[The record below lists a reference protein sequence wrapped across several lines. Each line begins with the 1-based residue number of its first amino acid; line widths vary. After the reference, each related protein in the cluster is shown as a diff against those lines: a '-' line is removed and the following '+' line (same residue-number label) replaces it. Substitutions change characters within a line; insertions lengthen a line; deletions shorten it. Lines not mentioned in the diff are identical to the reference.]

1 VRRFYVE
8 GLTADSSNAR
18 LMGDELRH
26 LKVLRLKEGEKV
38 ILFNG
43 RGLGV
48 KAVIRSIGEAGAELA
63 IEGADSSRR
72 ESPLAIILISAL
84 TKGDKPDLIVQKATE
99 LGVSSII
106 FYSAG
111 RSIPEV
117 RAVRLDKRLGRWNRI
132 ALGAVK
138 QCGRY
143 TLPFINIESGFAEA
157 MERAA
162 SAEVKLFF
170 YEGGGLPVGEVLE
183 GRRAEG
189 PKSMAILIG
198 PEGGFTEPEYG
209 LAISSGYKPCG
220 LGPRILRAETA
231 AIVAVA
237 IAQNLLGDL

>member
-1 VRRFYVE
+1 
-8 GLTADSSNAR
+8 
-18 LMGDELRH
+18 MGGEFRH
-26 LKVLRLKEGEKV
+26 LKVLRLKEGERV

-43 RGLGV
+43 KGLGV
-48 KAVIRSIGEAGAELA
+48 KAVIRSIGEAVAEFD
-63 IEGADSSRR
+63 IEGADASRR
-72 ESPLAIILISAL
+72 ESPLGIILISAL

-106 FYSAG
+106 FYPAG
-111 RSIPEV
+111 RSVPEV
-117 RAVRLDKRLGRWNRI
+117 RGERLDKRLGRWNRI

-143 TLPFINIESGFAEA
+143 TLPVIKIEPGFAGA

-170 YEGGGLPVGEVLE
+170 YEGGGPPVGEVLE

-198 PEGGFTEPEYG
+198 PEGGFTETEYG
-209 LAISSGYKPCG
+209 LAVSSGYKPCK

-231 AIVAVA
+231 AIAAVA
-237 IAQNLLGDL
+237 IAQNLLGDI